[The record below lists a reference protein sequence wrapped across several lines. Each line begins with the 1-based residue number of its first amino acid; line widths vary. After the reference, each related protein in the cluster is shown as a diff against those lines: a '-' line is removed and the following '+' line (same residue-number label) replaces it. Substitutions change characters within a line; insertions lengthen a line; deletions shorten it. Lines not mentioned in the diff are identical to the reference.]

1 MSPALLLL
9 AALGDGAALP
19 TPIPSHK
26 RLPHRRDQCHRIHG
40 LAIGLRVLRHH
51 AQCFFPFLHDS
62 RLFDVQPSG
71 GAGEV
76 WIFSDGLEAP

>member
-1 MSPALLLL
+1 M
-9 AALGDGAALP
+9 
-19 TPIPSHK
+19 
-26 RLPHRRDQCHRIHG
+26 
-40 LAIGLRVLRHH
+40 LRHH